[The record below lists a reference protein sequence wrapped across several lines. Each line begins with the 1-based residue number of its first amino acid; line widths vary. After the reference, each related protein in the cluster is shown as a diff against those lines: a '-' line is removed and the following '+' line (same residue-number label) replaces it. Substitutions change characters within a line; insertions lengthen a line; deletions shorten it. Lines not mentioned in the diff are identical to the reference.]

1 MRTKHDQFFRALRP
15 KPGIAALR
23 RIGPNC
29 SIRLGTGRTAR
40 PKKGP
45 GLDGSDGAVRKNA
58 RRAWFA
64 ALFAT
69 VVTAVTPGA
78 IGQSFPPSSAA
89 DISGGLLSRKFV
101 VSLRLVGQF
110 FPEIVQT
117 ESTGRNSTAVG
128 KPEATRAAIY
138 SNADGTKLVTV
149 TVDSYATVDGAAA
162 AYREA
167 VAKSEAVPGFGPISI
182 RLNVGQ
188 QSFAGTVTMGGE
200 THVGLGALDRQ
211 LIVGVTL
218 AGFDATLDDLINLVT
233 LARAEDAAA
242 NSAAGR

>member
-1 MRTKHDQFFRALRP
+1 M
-15 KPGIAALR
+15 
-23 RIGPNC
+23 
-29 SIRLGTGRTAR
+29 
-40 PKKGP
+40 
-45 GLDGSDGAVRKNA
+45 DGSDIAVGKKA
-58 RRAWFA
+58 RRVLLA

-89 DISGGLLSRKFV
+89 DISGGLLPRRFI

-128 KPEATRAAIY
+128 KPEARAAIY

-218 AGFDATLDDLINLVT
+218 AGFDATLDDLINLVA

>member
-1 MRTKHDQFFRALRP
+1 MHAKRYRAGTRSTYGSLNPFPNAQIRRLSAPGRSVLSRNRPDREHRP
-15 KPGIAALR
+15 KLDCCRQTRGYK
-23 RIGPNC
+23 
-29 SIRLGTGRTAR
+29 GR
-40 PKKGP
+40 
-45 GLDGSDGAVRKNA
+45 
-58 RRAWFA
+58 
-64 ALFAT
+64 
-69 VVTAVTPGA
+69 
-78 IGQSFPPSSAA
+78 
-89 DISGGLLSRKFV
+89 
-101 VSLRLVGQF
+101 
-110 FPEIVQT
+110 
-117 ESTGRNSTAVG
+117 
-128 KPEATRAAIY
+128 IY

-182 RLNVGQ
+182 RLNVGR

-218 AGFDATLDDLINLVT
+218 AGFDATLDDLINLVA